1 MTELDIRYPNKNGYV
16 SSNKYNSY
24 LPCLAFLTE
33 HKGVGIKIIRFYIM
47 IFFASLAGALFSN
60 LISCLFT

>member
-1 MTELDIRYPNKNGYV
+1 MTELDKRYPNKNGYV
-16 SSNKYNSY
+16 SRNKYNSY

-47 IFFASLAGALFSN
+47 IFFASLAGALFSY